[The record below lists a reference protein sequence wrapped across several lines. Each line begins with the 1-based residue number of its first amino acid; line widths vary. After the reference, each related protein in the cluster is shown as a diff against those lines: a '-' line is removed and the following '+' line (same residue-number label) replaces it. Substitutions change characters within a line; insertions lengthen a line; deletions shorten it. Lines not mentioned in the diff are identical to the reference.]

1 MRQHRP
7 RGDGSRVTL
16 NPVAIQFGNNLR
28 YCRRRVDFSQEEVG
42 FRASLH
48 RTEIGLL
55 ERGERVPKIDTLM
68 KLAGALSVPP
78 GELLADIEWTPG
90 SVTRGGFELTPA
102 PEDSP

>member
-1 MRQHRP
+1 M
-7 RGDGSRVTL
+7 SL

-28 YCRRRVDFSQEEVG
+28 YCRRRADFSQEEVG

-55 ERGERVPKIDTLM
+55 ERGARVPRIDTLV
-68 KLAGALSVPP
+68 KLSTALEVTPE
-78 GELLADIEWTPG
+78 ELLTDIEWTPG

-102 PEDSP
+102 PEGSP